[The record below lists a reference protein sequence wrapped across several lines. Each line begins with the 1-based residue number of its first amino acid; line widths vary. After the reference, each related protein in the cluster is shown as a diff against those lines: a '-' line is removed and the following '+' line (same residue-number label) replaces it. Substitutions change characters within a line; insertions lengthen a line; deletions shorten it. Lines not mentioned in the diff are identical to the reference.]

1 MALILSILHQFGLPY
16 AALSLDTLKL
26 QGKHLKIDHW
36 FAPFLGKYVKLKAK
50 GLSVAPE
57 EYYEEKRDRRGDVWT
72 MGALL
77 YRMMAFKD
85 VFGGEIA
92 SWPAAER
99 LNSLQHVPL
108 PPCYSQKLSDLL
120 IRMMYKRPENRTTV
134 AQILSEV
141 PLPFKLR
148 YSPPTIAAN
157 LSENPSPPH
166 KNTEKVPQ
174 KSEKVSLLKAPF
186 RCFDGNP
193 RSKDPF
199 RRNHCRNY
207 LQADKMRLNVSAS
220 PSKIRPGTA
229 VLPTI
234 AVEEP
239 VFLSK
244 THTKGSSRPSSRAL
258 SLSYER
264 QPKRRSGSRP
274 TIETLSLF

>member
-1 MALILSILHQFGLPY
+1 M
-16 AALSLDTLKL
+16 
-26 QGKHLKIDHW
+26 QGKHLKVENW
-36 FAPFLGKYVKLKAK
+36 FAPFLGKYVKVKAQ
-50 GLSVAPE
+50 GLSEAPE
-57 EYYEEKRDRRGDVWT
+57 EHYEEKRDRRADVWT

-77 YRMMAFKD
+77 YRMMAFKE

-92 SWPAAER
+92 SWPTAER
-99 LNSLQHVPL
+99 VNSLQHMPL

-120 IRMMYKRPENRTTV
+120 IRMMYKRPENRITV

-148 YSPPTIAAN
+148 YSPPATASN
-157 LSENPSPPH
+157 LPESPIQPQNNKDKCEN
-166 KNTEKVPQ
+166 VP
-174 KSEKVSLLKAPF
+174 LLKAPF

-193 RSKDPF
+193 RSKDTF
-199 RRNHCRNY
+199 RRSHCRNY
-207 LQADKMRLNVSAS
+207 LQADKMRLNVSTS

-234 AVEEP
+234 AVEEL
-239 VFLSK
+239 VSLSK
-244 THTKGSSRPSSRAL
+244 THTRGSSRPSSRESL

>member
-1 MALILSILHQFGLPY
+1 MR
-16 AALSLDTLKL
+16 
-26 QGKHLKIDHW
+26 
-36 FAPFLGKYVKLKAK
+36 LKAQ
-50 GLSVAPE
+50 GLSQAPE
-57 EYYEEKRDRRGDVWT
+57 EHYEEKRDRRADVWT

-77 YRMMAFKD
+77 YRMMAFKE

-92 SWPAAER
+92 HWPAAESV
-99 LNSLQHVPL
+99 NSLQHVPL

-148 YSPPTIAAN
+148 YSPPAPSAN
-157 LSENPSPPH
+157 LPESPIQ
-166 KNTEKVPQ
+166 PQ
-174 KSEKVSLLKAPF
+174 KNKEKDREKCENVPLLKAPF
-186 RCFDGNP
+186 RCFDGKP
-193 RSKDPF
+193 SSKDTF
-199 RRNHCRNY
+199 RRSHCRNY

-244 THTKGSSRPSSRAL
+244 THTKGTSRPSSRESL

-264 QPKRRSGSRP
+264 PPKRRSGSRP